1 MILNLDSL
9 MQSDATS
16 NKNKTDMQAMQNS
29 GICHHCA
36 LSEKWCVLANCKINP
51 RKKMIWDTENIEE
64 QKNSANIKNKIK
76 FVNNVDK
83 KLNVVIENEFLP
95 TEETFF
101 VK

>member
-1 MILNLDSL
+1 
-9 MQSDATS
+9 
-16 NKNKTDMQAMQNS
+16 
-29 GICHHCA
+29 
-36 LSEKWCVLANCKINP
+36 
-51 RKKMIWDTENIEE
+51 MIWDTENIEE